1 MTTDAIDQQFPISIR
16 DLAHP
21 ISKGLK
27 AVSRF
32 CLYALVIFP
41 PLAMGGAI
49 GWSVPIIEWLALLA
63 ISCVFL
69 RRIILGRK
77 LWVSTPMDRPF
88 IALAAVCAL
97 STVFSINVRN
107 SLSALGLLAAYIAVF
122 YVAIDVVRTRDGL
135 RKLCYVIVGLGV
147 FVAVFGIFKYFGA
160 NPFTWWEYHD
170 QLPGRRLGSTY
181 YNSDHLAGLMEMTLC
196 LGVGLLMAG
205 LSRSKRIAIGLGC
218 LFMATALVISLSR
231 GGWAGALVGLGL
243 IGVIFAERRYFRR
256 GIIVALIGATFVV
269 MLLVILMSSPTVE
282 RILTAEQG
290 IDNASWS
297 SRVTVWKATRD
308 MIADHPVFGV
318 GPGNFS
324 LGFTQYQPEGLSV
337 RFFHAH
343 NDYLHIISEIGL
355 LLIPVVLWMTIVLI
369 RQARIKINPPSR
381 LIRGTTIGA
390 LAGITAIIIHSIGDF
405 NLHLPANA
413 LSFIILAAIFFSSH
427 HDMRKKERGFDFV

>member
-1 MTTDAIDQQFPISIR
+1 MTTDAIDQQFPFSIR

-27 AVSRF
+27 AISRF

-88 IALAAVCAL
+88 IALAIVCAL
-97 STVFSINVRN
+97 STIFSINVRN

-122 YVAIDVVRTRDGL
+122 YVAMDAVRTRDGL

-160 NPFTWWEYHD
+160 NPFSWWEYHD

-205 LSRSKRIAIGLGC
+205 LSRSKRIAIGIGIGC
-218 LFMATALVISLSR
+218 LFMATALILSLSR
-231 GGWAGALVGLGL
+231 GGWAGGLLGLGL
-243 IGVIFAERRYFRR
+243 MGIVLAERKFFRK
-256 GIIVALIGATFVV
+256 GIIMAVV
-269 MLLVILMSSPTVE
+269 GTAFIVILLVVLMSSPTTA

-290 IDNASWS
+290 AELASWS
-297 SRVTVWKATRD
+297 SRVTIWKAASD

-318 GPGNFS
+318 GPGNFAQG
-324 LGFTQYQPEGLSV
+324 LTQYQPPGLSA
-337 RFFHAH
+337 RFYHAH
-343 NDYLHIISEIGL
+343 NDYLHVLSETGI
-355 LLIPVVLWMTIVLI
+355 LLIPLFFWMLFRLI
-369 RQARIKINPPSR
+369 KQAQYKLGNNSR
-381 LIRGTTIGA
+381 LIRGTALGA
-390 LAGITAIIIHSIGDF
+390 MAGVLAILVHSVGDF

-413 LSFIILAAIFFSSH
+413 IIFLLLIAPLARNTKGMKRAAL
-427 HDMRKKERGFDFV
+427 